1 LENIKRRKAN
11 CSVKG
16 GRWLMWKKTRMKLN
30 KSNDD
35 LSPSN
40 EPLFKDL
47 NENVSKIKEELGE
60 AADLIV
66 RFIKQK
72 DNPFA
77 FAVIHID
84 GISNTLD
91 INEHI
96 IEPILTSTSILSSK
110 SLKDE
115 LEQTI
120 SISNIKVKN
129 TFNCILS
136 EIVSGNT
143 TILID
148 GETSALVLDTKEF
161 QSRSIAEPST
171 QTVIRGPKDC
181 FNENL
186 RTNTSLIRTRIQSP
200 HLRLEAMKIGEVT
213 QTAVEIMYIKDI
225 AKESVVKEVKER
237 LRKIKIDGILE
248 SAYIESFIKD
258 DKHTPFPTVQN
269 TERPDA
275 VAANLLEGKVA
286 IFVGGTPYVLIVPV
300 TFTQLF
306 QSPEDYYQNQYI
318 GSFLRIL
325 RVAAFLLALYAP
337 GLYVAMI
344 TQHHAL
350 VPTVLLVS
358 IAAQREA
365 VPFPAVIE
373 AFIMEMT
380 FEVLREAGIRMPRA
394 VGPALSI
401 VGALILGQAAVQAGF
416 VSAAMVIIVSIT
428 AIASFALPNYNIGI
442 TARILRFLFIVISS
456 YIGLYGVLILSLIIG
471 MHMCGLRSFGEP
483 YLAPMA
489 PFRLREQKDV
499 LFRFSIHSLG
509 NRPSPANE
517 KNKVRIRKIKE
528 GDSSEK

>member
-1 LENIKRRKAN
+1 
-11 CSVKG
+11 
-16 GRWLMWKKTRMKLN
+16 MWKKTRMKSN
-30 KSNDD
+30 KGIPNLTPSND
-35 LSPSN
+35 L
-40 EPLFKDL
+40 LLKDL
-47 NENVSKIKEELGE
+47 NENVSKIKKELGE
-60 AADLIV
+60 ASDLIV

-72 DNPFA
+72 EINNTFA
-77 FAVIHID
+77 IMYID
-84 GISNTLD
+84 GISNTQD

-96 IEPILTSTSILSSK
+96 IEPLLEYKSDLTTK
-110 SLKDE
+110 SLQDE
-115 LEQTI
+115 LEQII
-120 SISNIKVKN
+120 SISNIKLKT
-129 TFNCILS
+129 TFHDILS
-136 EIVSGNT
+136 DIVSGNT
-143 TILID
+143 IILID
-148 GETSALVLDTKEF
+148 GNTSALILDTKEF
-161 QSRSIAEPST
+161 QSRSITEPST

-181 FNENL
+181 FTENL
-186 RTNTSLIRTRIQSP
+186 RTNTSLVRARVQSH
-200 HLRLEAMKIGEVT
+200 HLRLESMKIGEVT

-269 TERPDA
+269 TERPD
-275 VAANLLEGKVA
+275 VVVGNLLEGRVA

-300 TFTQLF
+300 TFIQFF
-306 QSPEDYYQNQYI
+306 QSAEDYYQNPYI
-318 GSFLRIL
+318 GTFLRIL
-325 RVAAFLLALYAP
+325 RLGAFLLALYAP

-365 VPFPAVIE
+365 VPFPAVFE
-373 AFIMEMT
+373 AFFMEIT

-442 TARILRFLFIVISS
+442 TARILRFLFIIIAS
-456 YIGLYGVLILSLIIG
+456 YIGLYGVLIVSLIIG

-483 YLAPMA
+483 YLAPIA
-489 PFRLREQKDV
+489 PFRLNEQKDV
-499 LFRFSIHSLG
+499 FFRFSIHSLLK
-509 NRPSPANE
+509 RPSPADK
-517 KNKVRIRKIKE
+517 KNKIRIRKSKE